1 VRVLYISYT
10 GLTEPLGRSQIIPY
24 VVGLSDHGHSFS
36 IVSFEKPAA
45 PTHSAPDEI
54 HGLLPPGTTWIPL
67 RYHQRPS
74 VPATTWDALQGILSS
89 LRLQPCNLVHARS
102 TVPAL
107 MARVVAARWRVPW
120 LFDVRGFL
128 AQEYVDA
135 GHWSAAGALA
145 RLTAGLEQSL
155 LDAAS
160 GLVFLTQRAANAHE
174 ADRTSDHRPVAVIP
188 CAVDLRRFRFDAV
201 ARARLRAEWG
211 LERQAVMVY
220 SGSLGS
226 WYLPGEML
234 DFLAVARSKL
244 NDLRF
249 LVLTPQ
255 PDLVHTEAQKRDLR
269 HLLIVRSITSAEV
282 PAYLSAAD
290 FGVAFIS
297 PTPSKAASSPTK
309 LAEYLACGLPVVMNA
324 GIGDLDIRRREA
336 TWVMIDGFN
345 AEEYARATERIV
357 ALLQGPGVRRAARQT
372 AEHAFS
378 LTEAVRKY
386 DSTYRSLDSRGRP

>member
-1 VRVLYISYT
+1 VLYVSYT
-10 GLTEPLGRSQIIPY
+10 GLAEPLGRSQIIPY
-24 VVGLSDHGHSFS
+24 LVGLSDYGHSFS

-54 HGLLPPGTTWIPL
+54 HALLPPDTTWIPL

-74 VPATTWDALQGILSS
+74 VPATTWDALHGILSS
-89 LRLQPCNLVHARS
+89 LRTQPCNLVHARS

-107 MARVVAARWRVPW
+107 IARAVAARWRVPW

-128 AQEYVDA
+128 AQEYIDA
-135 GHWSAAGALA
+135 GHWPAASALS
-145 RLTAGLEQSL
+145 RLTAGLEKSL

-160 GLVFLTQRAANAHE
+160 GLVFLTQRAANAYE
-174 ADRTSDHRPVAVIP
+174 ADRTSDDRPVVVIP
-188 CAVDLRRFRFDAV
+188 CAVDLRRFRFDPT
-201 ARARLRAEWG
+201 ARARLREEWG
-211 LERQAVMVY
+211 FERQTVMVY

-234 DFLAVARSKL
+234 DFLAVARSTL
-244 NDLRF
+244 HDLRF

-255 PDLVHTEAQKRDLR
+255 PAIAQAEAQKRGLN
-269 HLLIVRSITSAEV
+269 HLLIVRSVTSAEV

-297 PTPSKAASSPTK
+297 PAPSKAASSPTK

-324 GIGDLDIRRREA
+324 GIGDLDIRRRES
-336 TWVMIDGFN
+336 TWVLVDGFN
-345 AEEYARATERIV
+345 SEEYARATERIAV
-357 ALLQGPGVRRAARQT
+357 LLQAPDVRRAARQT
-372 AEHAFS
+372 AQQAFS
-378 LTEAVRKY
+378 LTEAVRRY
-386 DSTYRSLDSRGRP
+386 DSTYRNLDSRGRQ

>member
-1 VRVLYISYT
+1 MRVLYISYT
-10 GLTEPLGRSQIIPY
+10 GLAEPLGRSQIIPY
-24 VVGLSDHGHSFS
+24 LVGLSDHGHSFS
-36 IVSFEKPAA
+36 VVSFEKPAG
-45 PTHSAPDEI
+45 PTHSVPDEI
-54 HGLLPPGTTWIPL
+54 HGLLPPGTTWVPL

-74 VPATTWDALQGILSS
+74 VPATTWDALHGIITC
-89 LRLQPCNLVHARS
+89 LRLPPCNLVHARS

-107 MARVVAARWRVPW
+107 MARAVAARWRVPW

-135 GHWSAAGALA
+135 GHWPATGALA

-188 CAVDLRRFRFDAV
+188 CAVDLRRFQFDST
-201 ARARLRAEWG
+201 ARARLRDEWG
-211 LERQAVMVY
+211 VERQAVMVY

-234 DFLAVARSKL
+234 DFLTVARSRL
-244 NDLRF
+244 HDLRF

-255 PDLVHTEAQKRDLR
+255 PAIVRAEAQKRGLH
-269 HLLIVRSITSAEV
+269 HLLIVRSVTSAEV

-290 FGVAFIS
+290 FGVAFIA
-297 PTPSKAASSPTK
+297 PAPSKAASSPTK

-324 GIGDLDIRRREA
+324 GIGDLDTRCREA

-345 AEEYARATERIV
+345 AEEYARAAERV
-357 ALLQGPGVRRAARQT
+357 AALLQEPGVRRAARQT

-378 LTEAVRKY
+378 LSDAVRRY
-386 DSTYRSLDSRGRP
+386 DSTYRNLDIRGRK